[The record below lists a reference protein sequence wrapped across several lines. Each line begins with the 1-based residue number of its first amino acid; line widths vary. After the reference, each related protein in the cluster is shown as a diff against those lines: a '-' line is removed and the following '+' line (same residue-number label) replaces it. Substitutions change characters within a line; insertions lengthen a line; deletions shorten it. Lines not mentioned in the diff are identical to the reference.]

1 MSYIWI
7 NGRPHPGIIRY
18 VVSEKDESI
27 TLFAFKSNL
36 KLISFRNLFAV
47 MILSLRTA
55 LVIYFSGHV
64 RTERLNGR

>member
-7 NGRPHPGIIRY
+7 NGRPHSGIIGY
-18 VVSEKDESI
+18 VVSEKSI
-27 TLFAFKSNL
+27 TIFAFKSNL
-36 KLISFRNLFAV
+36 KLISFRNLFAM